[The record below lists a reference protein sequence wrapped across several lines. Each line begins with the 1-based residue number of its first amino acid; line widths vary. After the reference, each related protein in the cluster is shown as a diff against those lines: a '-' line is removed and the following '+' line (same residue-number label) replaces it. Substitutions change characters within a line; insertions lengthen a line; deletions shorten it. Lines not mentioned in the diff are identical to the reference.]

1 MKTNEM
7 TETLRAC
14 FADIWKNNGKMVDY
28 NMRDIAAA
36 CKLSN
41 GMILTDNKQRIEKN
55 FCFGWSSCGQG
66 PEFSEACR
74 AERNATNGDGYFI
87 RENMRWYEDRLRDL
101 SSPEWYPLLVT
112 AYYGQNET
120 NPLRAICFRRL
131 SELLTTNE
139 FDDLKPGAM
148 VKDDR
153 GNPAYYPTAD
163 DIERIRAMYEEAK
176 EKHEKKV
183 RAYLKRYGT
192 SKVRTWTY
200 WLDD

>member
-1 MKTNEM
+1 MKTNEL

-36 CKLSN
+36 CQLSN
-41 GMILTDNKQRIEKN
+41 GMILTADKQRIEKN
-55 FCFGWSSCGQG
+55 FCFGWSSCGEG

-74 AERNATNGDGYFI
+74 AERNATNGNSYFI
-87 RENMRWYEDRLRDL
+87 RENMKWYEDRLRMLD
-101 SSPEWYPLLVT
+101 ECGWYPLLVLH
-112 AYYGQNET
+112 YYGQNET

-163 DIERIRAMYEEAK
+163 DIEQIRAMYEEAK